1 MLNKTYYLYL
11 LSLQLCFGYSEQTSD
26 IHWPEFRGPNANG
39 IIDGQKRGLPISWS
53 EEKNVAWKTKIEGK
67 AWSSPVIWE
76 DQIWLTNSSANGES
90 MDAICINTN
99 DGKIA
104 YKLNLF
110 KNETVEPL
118 GNNVNSYGSP
128 SPVIEEGM
136 VYIHFGSY
144 GTAAINTTNGKESWR
159 RTDLKCRHFRGPG
172 SSPILYED
180 LLILTMDGIDYQYII
195 ALDKKTGVTKWKTE
209 RSTKWDDVEPNGKI
223 RGDGD
228 LRKAY
233 TTPTF
238 TEVSGKTIMI
248 SPGAKSCFAYD
259 PSTGKELWNIT
270 YSGYSNASR
279 TVLYKDNAIINSGYG
294 KPHLI
299 SVKIDP
305 KANGDISKSHIN
317 WDIFKRVPKRS
328 SPIIVGDQLYMTTDE
343 GILSCLDVKT
353 GESIWS
359 DRIPGHYSASPIYAD
374 GYLYFF
380 SEMGDCYVITPGE
393 ELNLV
398 SKNKLESGFMASP
411 AVSGKAIFA
420 RSKTHLYRIENL

>member
-1 MLNKTYYLYL
+1 M
-11 LSLQLCFGYSEQTSD
+11 CFGYSEPTSD

-99 DGKIA
+99 DGKIT
-104 YKLNLF
+104 YKVNLF

-172 SSPILYED
+172 SSPILFKD

-238 TEVSGKTIMI
+238 TEVSGKIIMI

-380 SEMGDCYVITPGE
+380 SEMGDCYVITPGK

>member
-53 EEKNVAWKTKIEGK
+53 EEKNVTWKTKIEGK

-76 DQIWLTNSSANGES
+76 DQIWLTNSSANGKS
-90 MDAICINTN
+90 MDAICINKN

-104 YKLNLF
+104 YNLNLF

-172 SSPILYED
+172 SSPILYKD

-195 ALDKKTGVTKWKTE
+195 ALDKKTGATKWKTE

-238 TEVSGKTIMI
+238 TEISGKIIMI

-305 KANGDISKSHIN
+305 KAKGDISKSHIN

-380 SEMGDCYVITPGE
+380 SEMGDCYVITPGK

>member
-1 MLNKTYYLYL
+1 M
-11 LSLQLCFGYSEQTSD
+11 CFGYSEQTSD

-53 EEKNVAWKTKIEGK
+53 EEKNVTWKTKIEGK

-76 DQIWLTNSSANGES
+76 DQIWLTNSSANGKS
-90 MDAICINTN
+90 MDAICINKN

-104 YKLNLF
+104 YNLNLF

-172 SSPILYED
+172 SSPILYKD

-195 ALDKKTGVTKWKTE
+195 ALDKKTGATKWKTE

-238 TEVSGKTIMI
+238 TEISGKIIMI

-305 KANGDISKSHIN
+305 KAKGDISKSHIN

-380 SEMGDCYVITPGE
+380 SEMGDCYVITPGK

-411 AVSGKAIFA
+411 AISGKAIFA

>member
-1 MLNKTYYLYL
+1 MSNEVKFGLDDIPKSKKTDKVSEIFTSVAEKYDLMNDVMSVGAHRYWKECMIDWLDPFVGMKIIDVAGGTGDISSRFL
-11 LSLQLCFGYSEQTSD
+11 KRIDGQGEAIYSNGNRYVGN
-26 IHWPEFRGPNANG
+26 WKNG

-53 EEKNVAWKTKIEGK
+53 EEKNVTWKTKIEGK
-67 AWSSPVIWE
+67 AWSSPVIWK
-76 DQIWLTNSSANGES
+76 DQIWLTNSSANGKS

-104 YKLNLF
+104 YNLNLF

-195 ALDKKTGVTKWKTE
+195 ALDKKTGATKWKTE

-238 TEVSGKTIMI
+238 TKVSGKIIMI

-279 TVLYKDNAIINSGYG
+279 TVLYNC
-294 KPHLI
+294 L
-299 SVKIDP
+299 
-305 KANGDISKSHIN
+305 
-317 WDIFKRVPKRS
+317 
-328 SPIIVGDQLYMTTDE
+328 LYTSDAADE
-343 GILSCLDVKT
+343 
-353 GESIWS
+353 
-359 DRIPGHYSASPIYAD
+359 
-374 GYLYFF
+374 
-380 SEMGDCYVITPGE
+380 
-393 ELNLV
+393 
-398 SKNKLESGFMASP
+398 
-411 AVSGKAIFA
+411 
-420 RSKTHLYRIENL
+420 

>member
-53 EEKNVAWKTKIEGK
+53 EEKNVTWKTKIEGK

-76 DQIWLTNSSANGES
+76 DQIWLTNSSANGKS
-90 MDAICINTN
+90 MDAICINKN

-104 YKLNLF
+104 YNLNLF

-172 SSPILYED
+172 SSPILYKD

-195 ALDKKTGVTKWKTE
+195 ALNKKTGATKWKTE

-238 TEVSGKTIMI
+238 TEISGKIIMI

-305 KANGDISKSHIN
+305 KAKGDISKSHIN

-380 SEMGDCYVITPGE
+380 SEMGDCYVITPGK

-411 AVSGKAIFA
+411 AISGKAIFA

>member
-53 EEKNVAWKTKIEGK
+53 EEKNVTWKTKIEGK

-76 DQIWLTNSSANGES
+76 DQIWLTNSSANGKS
-90 MDAICINTN
+90 MDAICINKN

-104 YKLNLF
+104 YNLNLF

-172 SSPILYED
+172 SSPILYKD

-195 ALDKKTGVTKWKTE
+195 ALDKKTGATKWKTE

-238 TEVSGKTIMI
+238 TEISGKIIMI

-305 KANGDISKSHIN
+305 KAKGDISKSHIN

-380 SEMGDCYVITPGE
+380 SEMGDCYVITPGK

-411 AVSGKAIFA
+411 AISGKAIFA

>member
-1 MLNKTYYLYL
+1 M
-11 LSLQLCFGYSEQTSD
+11 CFGYSEQTSD

-76 DQIWLTNSSANGES
+76 DQIWLTNSSANGKS
-90 MDAICINTN
+90 MDAICINTS

-104 YKLNLF
+104 YNLNLF

-172 SSPILYED
+172 SSPILYKD

-195 ALDKKTGVTKWKTE
+195 ALDKKTGATKWKTE

-238 TEVSGKTIMI
+238 TKVSGKIIMI

-305 KANGDISKSHIN
+305 KAKGDISKSHIN

-374 GYLYFF
+374 GYLYFL
-380 SEMGDCYVITPGE
+380 SEMGDCYVITPGK